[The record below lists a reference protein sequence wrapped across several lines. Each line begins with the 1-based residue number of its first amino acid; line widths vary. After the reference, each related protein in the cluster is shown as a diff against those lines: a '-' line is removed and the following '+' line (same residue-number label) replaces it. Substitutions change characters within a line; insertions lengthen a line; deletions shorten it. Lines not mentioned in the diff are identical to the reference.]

1 MFICARG
8 IEEAGNTY
16 PSRAPEWAIMYI
28 CARGIEEAGSTY
40 PSRAPEW
47 AVMFIC
53 ARGIEEA
60 GSTYPSRAP
69 GIIPGF
75 GRVRVAHQFRGL
87 YCVRFSSLCPQSC
100 VPNVASFSELSILV
114 CPFGFL

>member
-1 MFICARG
+1 
-8 IEEAGNTY
+8 
-16 PSRAPEWAIMYI
+16 MY
-28 CARGIEEAGSTY
+28 
-40 PSRAPEW
+40 
-47 AVMFIC
+47 IC

-75 GRVRVAHQFRGL
+75 GRVRVAHHFGGL

-100 VPNVASFSELSILV
+100 VASFSELSILV